1 MFLDVAVGKA
11 YETYHN
17 KPTLVCP
24 PKGCNSV
31 RGTHFSGGENGLNQ
45 AFTFAQ
51 VYGKAGADLK
61 YDEVVV
67 YTNDAIRPSWLI
79 VYAYG

>member
-1 MFLDVAVGKA
+1 MLLSNVAVGKA

-17 KPTLVCP
+17 KPTLVRP

-31 RGTHFSGGENGLNQ
+31 RGVRFSGSENRLNK
-45 AFTFAQ
+45 AFTFVQ
-51 VYGKAGADLK
+51 VYGKAGADLR

-79 VYAYG
+79 VYA